1 MGISLE
7 HAKQVLA
14 EADLLYSA
22 DEIAQHLDIMAS
34 AISAQL
40 ADKNPLVLCVMNGGV
55 ITAGHLLTR
64 LAFPLEQDYVH
75 ASRYRGNTSG
85 AETLT
90 WLHKPAV
97 SLQDRH
103 VLLVDDILDEGY
115 TLREVMQWCRQQ
127 GAASVLVAALAD
139 KQHARRVSGIQCD
152 FPALPLV
159 DRYVFG
165 FGMDY
170 KEYWRNLNGIY
181 AVKGM

>member
-14 EADLLYSA
+14 EAEVLYSA
-22 DEIAQHLDIMAS
+22 EQIAKHLDLMAS
-34 AISAQL
+34 AITEQL
-40 ADKNPLVLCVMNGGV
+40 ADKNPLVLCVMNGGI

-64 LAFPLEQDYVH
+64 LPFPLEQDYLH
-75 ASRYRGNTSG
+75 ATRYRGQTTGGDS
-85 AETLT
+85 LM
-90 WLHKPAV
+90 WLHQPAV
-97 SLQDRH
+97 SLQGRH

-115 TLREVMQWCRQQ
+115 TLREVVQWCRAQ
-127 GAASVLVAALAD
+127 GAASVLVAVLAD